1 MTLWQTGRLALC
13 VMIPFVLASFGA
25 RAQERPPSAPPPQ
38 AGISREAWGHTPSG
52 AAVDLYTL
60 RNAAGMQVRIST
72 YGGTIVS
79 LVTPDRAGHMAD
91 IVLGFDSI
99 EGYTNAAYLA
109 EGPYFGALIGR
120 YGNRIAKG
128 QFQLNGT
135 SYRLAVNNGVNHL
148 HGGTKG
154 FDKVVWTAEARK
166 GSEPSLALKYTSRDG
181 EEGYPGTLD
190 AAVVYTLTARNELN
204 IEYQAVTSRDTV
216 VNLTNHSYFNLK
228 GAGNGD
234 ILGHELQVNAERY
247 TPVDATLIPT
257 GELRSVKG
265 TAFDFENPV
274 AIGARIDARDDQL
287 VFGKGYDH
295 NFVLTDADGTLK
307 KAARLRE
314 PDSGRVMEIWT
325 TEPGLQFYSGN
336 FLKGNLI
343 GKDGKAYGYRGGL
356 ALETQHFPDSP
367 NHPEFPS
374 TLLRPGKT
382 YRSLTS
388 LRFSVE

>member
-1 MTLWQTGRLALC
+1 L
-13 VMIPFVLASFGA
+13 
-25 RAQERPPSAPPPQ
+25 
-38 AGISREAWGHTPSG
+38 
-52 AAVDLYTL
+52 D
-60 RNAAGMQVRIST
+60 
-72 YGGTIVS
+72 GT
-79 LVTPDRAGHMAD
+79 T
-91 IVLGFDSI
+91 
-99 EGYTNAAYLA
+99 
-109 EGPYFGALIGR
+109 
-120 YGNRIAKG
+120 
-128 QFQLNGT
+128 
-135 SYRLAVNNGVNHL
+135 YRLAVNNGVNQL

-166 GSEPSLALKYTSRDG
+166 GTEPSLALKYTSRDG

-190 AAVVYTLTARNELN
+190 ATVVYTLTAKNELN
-204 IEYQAVTSRDTV
+204 IEYKAVTSRDTV

-228 GAGNGD
+228 GAGDGD
-234 ILGHELQVNAERY
+234 ILGHELQVNADRY

-265 TAFDFENPV
+265 TPFDFEKPV
-274 AIGARIDARDDQL
+274 AIGARIDAKDDQL

-295 NFVLTDADGTLK
+295 NFVLTGADGTLR

-314 PDSGRVMEIWT
+314 KSNGRVMEIWT

-343 GKDGKAYGYRGGL
+343 GKAGKVYGYRGGL

-374 TLLRPGKT
+374 TLLRPGET